1 MATGNGN
8 NNNNPNGDI
17 SFSQN
22 VEPKSGVAGWLQNR
36 QTRNEFRDNVWK
48 DNGYLSESIREL
60 EEMNKLYAEMEKFS
74 DRMTKTE
81 QKRFAEQKRIVQ
93 QQLNSLNK
101 YKEAQSMSDKEAID
115 NIKLANKLRLDGLTY
130 YQKQLNILKET
141 DKKHQKDYEEHL
153 RDAAAVYDVILDR
166 TREING
172 ELDEA
177 SALLKK
183 TSDKFADSL
192 STTLKSYGDKLADLS
207 NMFNLQAIANNSME
221 TNARSKAAIM
231 TSVNRQF
238 GFTSNSQFESF
249 KNSLNDTIKDMNKE
263 MGAIFNAE
271 DLKGYMANLAQY
283 NITNTDMAQQQMR
296 SSIIANK
303 YLGVTAETQTQ
314 MFKYMKL
321 TNNNEV
327 LNDHNR
333 MIVGILKSQLGVSKE
348 QLDVLSKQ
356 TYSDADAL
364 AALGVDQATQNR
376 YIKEASVSKSALS
389 SINESWGTSI
399 GNVFNEMIA
408 MPYNEMIEKYSKI
421 FGNDTANIYNQL
433 ISGNAIGATNSILTN
448 SHLNTLLASG
458 DTRTQSIIQDVF
470 GIKDIGNLA
479 NMSRYFQDSNNQNDL
494 NNKMKQILDNIEETG
509 AKDVESYVEQTQQTT
524 WLEKMSNTL
533 ATWFNGIPW
542 QATMGLANIAFG
554 MYIASGA
561 VKLASNGWKLITHNL
576 VPGFKSLFSFF
587 KGSGNIKDVF
597 NTFLGKSSS
606 LVQSTGAIDGQMSL
620 FNSGKSTAGGAL
632 GGLATGAAVI
642 TLSAVTIAALSAISQ
657 KKWNEGETRA
667 QKDVKNDLKN
677 SSDPNTRKW
686 ANNNAMVN
694 ALAGSE
700 TQGRTS
706 GWDKTWNNVAGG
718 FKTWGAN
725 WFNGDYVE
733 RNKEFWNWMNSSGV
747 FSDDPAVGAQQ
758 RLAAYFL
765 FDKAGSLESIPGV
778 TRNDLVQLVKEGYAN
793 VLQPQATALVK
804 AGWAP
809 SDRNKNKV
817 TADIDWNSY
826 VSTEG
831 YHKAGKDYIPRDNYR
846 ALLHKGEMVLNAD
859 EAARYRGMFGI
870 GGESDALYAKGI
882 RGRIVTGLPWVMTAG
897 YGKYPTLNK
906 QHRGLDFGISEG
918 TPVGAAFSGVVDS
931 VTTGWGGGYGNSV
944 YIKGDNGVY
953 YRYAHLSKLN
963 VKAGQQVA
971 AGDTIGL
978 SGNTGNSTGPH
989 LHFQTDK
996 PYGSRNDI
1004 NPYAYVTSSLFQA
1017 TGEINMGEDGKTR
1030 STGTASQI
1038 AHIPV
1043 QTRKF
1048 IPKAFAA
1055 ASEGGIGG
1063 AQEIVGSV
1071 NGGFDKLINYLDS
1084 IREEQTAQ
1092 RAIISAFAKSRTSE
1106 SNF

>member
-22 VEPKSGVAGWLQNR
+22 VEPKSGVAGWLQNK

-48 DNGYLSESIREL
+48 DNGYLSESIKEL

-141 DKKHQKDYEEHL
+141 DKKHQKQYEEHL

-177 SALLKK
+177 STLLKK
-183 TSDKFADSL
+183 TSDNFADSL
-192 STTLKSYGDKLADLS
+192 SNTLKSYGDKLAGLS

-296 SSIIANK
+296 SSIIASK
-303 YLGVTAETQTQ
+303 YLGVSAETQTQ
-314 MFKYMKL
+314 IFKYMKL
-321 TNNNEV
+321 TNNNEI
-327 LNDHNR
+327 LNNHNKT
-333 MIVGILKSQLGVSKE
+333 IVGLLKSDLGVSKE
-348 QLDVLSKQ
+348 QLDMLSKIAMEDNDMKSIIGMTPEAINAQ
-356 TYSDADAL
+356 NDAMKIVGASLTPLIGDSKASAIMDSFNKFITNPGDQGWASVLGGNYSPL
-364 AALGVDQATQNR
+364 YNRATTANT
-376 YIKEASVSKSALS
+376 KEAQTQVLKDFIQAVIESPLLS
-389 SINESWGTSI
+389 SYGSGGLDKAMAGNYLYELSGIN
-399 GNVFNEMIA
+399 
-408 MPYNEMIEKYSKI
+408 
-421 FGNDTANIYNQL
+421 
-433 ISGNAIGATNSILTN
+433 SGAFAGLQN
-448 SHLNTLLASG
+448 LNLSE
-458 DTRTQSIIQDVF
+458 
-470 GIKDIGNLA
+470 
-479 NMSRYFQDSNNQNDL
+479 L
-494 NNKMKQILDNIEETG
+494 NKNIEDSLQNISSITDSE
-509 AKDVESYVEQTQQTT
+509 VESYVEQTQQTT
-524 WLEKMSNTL
+524 ALEKVSNL
-533 ATWFNGIPW
+533 LDTWVNGFNW
-542 QATMGLANIAFG
+542 KYTMNLANIAFG

-561 VKLASNGWKLITHNL
+561 VKLFGSLSKFIGGFSGGEGLKGGLKALMGSSGTAMSSGITKLAGFLGNPVTLTAAITAAIFAGADAWNKHMSSDISNKATEDFKNSDNKYANNTSAQAIRGLTAGEGNKEGRTGWGKIIGDLGDTAGAVGLAFSKMGTGISNWGKADGYKTNKN
-576 VPGFKSLFSFF
+576 FIKQNKSFF
-587 KGSGNIKDVF
+587 ENMF
-597 NTFLGKSSS
+597 ASS
-606 LVQSTGAIDGQMSL
+606 V
-620 FNSGKSTAGGAL
+620 
-632 GGLATGAAVI
+632 LATGAEAD
-642 TLSAVTIAALSAISQ
+642 LYTIAFAYLLDEVGSLDSL
-657 KKWNEGETRA
+657 EGVQQSFLKEY
-667 QKDVKNDLKN
+667 VKNGDFV
-677 SSDPNTRKW
+677 
-686 ANNNAMVN
+686 ANDIQGKIN
-694 ALAGSE
+694 ALI
-700 TQGRTS
+700 
-706 GWDKTWNNVAGG
+706 
-718 FKTWGAN
+718 
-725 WFNGDYVE
+725 
-733 RNKEFWNWMNSSGV
+733 SS
-747 FSDDPAVGAQQ
+747 
-758 RLAAYFL
+758 
-765 FDKAGSLESIPGV
+765 
-778 TRNDLVQLVKEGYAN
+778 
-793 VLQPQATALVK
+793 
-804 AGWAP
+804 GWAP
-809 SDRNKNKV
+809 SGYNMEKATGLNTIDRYLMNGLNWV
-817 TADIDWNSY
+817 P
-826 VSTEG
+826 
-831 YHKAGKDYIPRDNYR
+831 KDNFI
-846 ALLHKGEMVLNAD
+846 AQLHKGEMVLNRR
-859 EAARYRGMFGI
+859 EAEQYRELMGISPYGI
-870 GGESDALYAKGI
+870 GGESDTLYAKGI
-882 RGRIVTGLPWVMTAG
+882 RGKVVTGLPWVMTAG

-906 QHRGLDFGISEG
+906 QHRGLDFGIAEG

-989 LHFQTDK
+989 LHFQTDR

-1017 TGEINMGEDGKTR
+1017 TGNINIGEDGKTS